1 MNFMAFATF
10 VLIAAAQVATPGPST
25 VFLLDN
31 AIRYGPRRAILA
43 LSGDLVAIVI
53 LASLSA
59 AGVGVLLATNTTLF
73 TVLRL
78 GGAAYLLWLGIR
90 YFRGTTA
97 VAAENEQLAAKG
109 GSDGVALWLQSFGI
123 GISNPKA
130 ILFFAALFPQFIP
143 ADGGAV
149 HLAALVATFVA
160 TKLAVL
166 AVYALAARQLGKLF
180 AGKERAALGRRLTG
194 AIFILFGAGILW
206 PLLA

>member
-1 MNFMAFATF
+1 MSFMAFATF

-25 VFLLDN
+25 VFLLNN
-31 AIRYGPRRAILA
+31 AVKYGPRRAILA
-43 LSGDLVAIVI
+43 LSGDLVAIVL

-59 AGVGVLLATNTTLF
+59 AGVGVLLATNATLF

-78 GGAAYLLWLGIR
+78 GGAAYLLWLGVR
-90 YFRGTTA
+90 YFRRPAA
-97 VAAENEQLAAKG
+97 VAADGERLPAERGSG
-109 GSDGVALWLQSFGI
+109 GLALWLQSFGI

-143 ADGGAV
+143 ADGGPV

-166 AVYALAARQLGKLF
+166 AVYALAARQLGNLF
-180 AGKERAALGRRLTG
+180 AGKGQEALGRRLTG
-194 AIFILFGAGILW
+194 AIFILFGVGILW